1 MTKADSTIASMNA
14 GRASLGQSPLI
25 PRQEHL
31 IREFIL
37 EDRDVTP
44 EDAGILH
51 DLLMSNSA

>member
-1 MTKADSTIASMNA
+1 MNA